1 MDWSVDTGL
10 WWCQWREKS
19 PNLYNIG
26 DMLNARRPLT
36 VWQNTLVQ
44 TTNREMLAISIA
56 KCDPKYIYT
65 FPSTHQAN
73 IFGSFNVATTNI
85 KRLTWTNLL
94 VCVAASSNLFHAT
107 SCYVK
112 LANLIKKFLVKKAK
126 KKSFSNF
133 YPLFSGHFIAF
144 YSLFTRF

>member
-1 MDWSVDTGL
+1 MGIHSDYCFFMCLHNVNNIHGL
-10 WWCQWREKS
+10 WTDLWIPVCGDVNEEKS
-19 PNLYNIG
+19 HRTYIILETCWMHAGLSPCDRTHLFKQQIEKCYPFLSPSVI
-26 DMLNARRPLT
+26 
-36 VWQNTLVQ
+36 QNT
-44 TTNREMLAISIA
+44 
-56 KCDPKYIYT
+56 YT

-126 KKSFSNF
+126 KKF
-133 YPLFSGHFIAF
+133 
-144 YSLFTRF
+144 